1 MSDAHMHGMAP
12 CPWPWPSSLPPF
24 HAPLSC
30 RPTSKYEIEISLITA
45 RLVWTSRIPDPYLA
59 QPWPNRPADIDK
71 DAIVDAYEYGVHF
84 HFRFEV
90 RLDANCQSP
99 GR

>member
-1 MSDAHMHGMAP
+1 MSG
-12 CPWPWPSSLPPF
+12 CV
-24 HAPLSC
+24 
-30 RPTSKYEIEISLITA
+30 
-45 RLVWTSRIPDPYLA
+45 LVDCTGTEPVMDLRVVQGDNKGWVSRIPDPYLA
-59 QPWPNRPADIDK
+59 QLWPNRPADIDK